1 LVIARKKIIFGIHG
15 RHISAFS
22 PHIQNRGTLLMQNNA
37 RLQQGL
43 VFRCS
48 KTTTSEFLIGL
59 RVVPNEHVWAELDH
73 RRGPQRDNV
82 SDGGRLNLLLE
93 LI

>member
-1 LVIARKKIIFGIHG
+1 
-15 RHISAFS
+15 
-22 PHIQNRGTLLMQNNA
+22 MQNNA

-43 VFRCS
+43 VLRCS

-59 RVVPNEHVWAELDH
+59 RVVLNEHVWAELDH

-82 SDGGRLNLLLE
+82 SYGGRRNLLLE
-93 LI
+93 LT

>member
-1 LVIARKKIIFGIHG
+1 
-15 RHISAFS
+15 
-22 PHIQNRGTLLMQNNA
+22 MQNNA
-37 RLQQGL
+37 RLQQGR

-48 KTTTSEFLIGL
+48 KTTTSEFLIGQ
-59 RVVPNEHVWAELDH
+59 RVVLNEHVWAELDH

-82 SDGGRLNLLLE
+82 SYGGRRNLLLE